1 MIDALPVKKI
11 PAIQSVWPWPGEPTS
26 VESVGYDCQP
36 PAAAP
41 IGTKNET
48 IMQEPATT
56 FVQND
61 IRFSVGNA
69 MSRAPIMR
77 GIRRFPNAPMRI
89 GVIAKKI
96 ISVPCIVKN
105 DA

>member
-1 MIDALPVKKI
+1 MIDALPVKKM
-11 PAIQSVWPWPGEPTS
+11 PRIQSVWPWPGEPTS

-48 IMQEPATT
+48 TMQRPART

-61 IRFSVGNA
+61 IRLSVGNA
-69 MSRAPIMR
+69 MSRAPIMS
-77 GIRRFPNAPMRI
+77 GIRKFPNAPMRI
-89 GVIAKKI
+89 GGIPEKI
-96 ISVPCIVKN
+96 LRVPCLVKN
-105 DA
+105 AA

>member
-1 MIDALPVKKI
+1 
-11 PAIQSVWPWPGEPTS
+11 
-26 VESVGYDCQP
+26 
-36 PAAAP
+36 
-41 IGTKNET
+41 
-48 IMQEPATT
+48 MQRPATT

-96 ISVPCIVKN
+96 MSVPCIVKN

>member
-1 MIDALPVKKI
+1 MYIGDPGKNMPRFQRVC
-11 PAIQSVWPWPGEPTS
+11 PWPGEPTS

-48 IMQEPATT
+48 IMQRPATT

-61 IRFSVGNA
+61 IRLSAGNA

-89 GVIAKKI
+89 GAFGNFLIPLMI
-96 ISVPCIVKN
+96 G
-105 DA
+105 